1 MTSFL
6 VIAALLAIWPL
17 GSGKEFRMTAGT
29 GVPAATG
36 TVKVTRDKDNGN
48 TAFKI
53 KVEHLAKPA
62 NLSPPASTY
71 LVWVASRNGTPT
83 KVGAIGVGNDLKGEF
98 SSVTLSKDFDLFITA
113 EESDLASAPLGP
125 QVLQVHINVS

>member
-6 VIAALLAIWPL
+6 LIATLLAIWPF
-17 GSGKEFRMTAGT
+17 GSGKEFRMTAGS

-36 TVKVTRDKDNGN
+36 TVKVTREKDNGN

-71 LVWVASRNGTPT
+71 LVWVTPRNGMPT
-83 KVGAIGVGNDLKGEF
+83 KVGAIGVDSDLKGEF
-98 SSVTLSKDFDLFITA
+98 SSVTVSKDFDLFITA
-113 EESDLASAPLGP
+113 EESEFTTTPSGP
-125 QVLQVHINVS
+125 QVLQVHVDVS